1 MTELFL
7 GFLIA
12 VAPQKKAE
20 FVHSPSNLKF
30 TIPSEAKIS
39 RKKDD
44 WTIILP
50 LGSNGDAAT
59 VQIFAVSFMAAPEV
73 WESAQKY
80 FAEQQKL
87 IVLGQNREEIA
98 GVPLLL
104 ARMQNLNDFG
114 RSVTISGLIYA
125 ATEFKLS
132 YRLNASESSIA
143 DAEAKW
149 KEVLLSLRPIDG
161 KMPEAERP
169 GRATEAPATKRKPP
183 KIPENKRVPI
193 GAATAVEKGFD
204 IGIVKLS
211 ITVAGKPVQ
220 LCVPDGWKA
229 SLGETGFVSAVHPL
243 SGLTIIIRT
252 HSTLESPSMTSS
264 LMSLASTTLERFSS
278 VTSRTESRPVL
289 NNAGASVIRIIRS
302 GKSADSL
309 PVQYLAGGE
318 KGDLYWLLEFQ
329 SSVPLTTQL
338 TLVYDSLIGGMSLE
352 PGS

>member
-1 MTELFL
+1 MTELIL

-30 TIPSEAKIS
+30 TIPGEAKTS
-39 RKKDD
+39 KKKDD

-59 VQIFAVSFMAAPEV
+59 VQIFAVSFMAVPEV

-87 IVLGQNREEIA
+87 IVLGQWREEIG

-125 ATEFKLS
+125 ATEFKLA
-132 YRLNASESSIA
+132 YRLTASESSIA

-149 KEVLLSLRPIDG
+149 KEVLLSMRPIDG

-169 GRATEAPATKRKPP
+169 GRATEAPATKKKPP
-183 KIPENKRVPI
+183 KIPENKRVTI
-193 GAATAVEKGFD
+193 GSSISPGTELA
-204 IGIVKLS
+204 IGPVKLS
-211 ITVAGKPVQ
+211 LSVAGKPVQ

-229 SLGETGFVSAVHPL
+229 NLGESGLVTAVHAL
-243 SGLTIIIRT
+243 TGLTVVIRT
-252 HSTLESPSMTSS
+252 HSTLESLSMTSS
-264 LMSLASTTLERFSS
+264 LMALASSTLGRFSS
-278 VTSRTESRPVL
+278 VSSRTESRPAL
-289 NNAGASVIRIIRS
+289 NSAGANVIRIMRS
-302 GKSADSL
+302 GTSVDGP

-318 KGDLYWLLEFQ
+318 KGDLFWLLEFQ
-329 SSVPLTTQL
+329 SSALLSPQL
-338 TLVYDSLIGGMSLE
+338 SLVYDSLIGGMSLE